1 MKKRGISL
9 IVLVITIIV
18 IIILAVAVILSIAN
32 NNPIENAKK
41 AAFQNDIA
49 TLKEELDLYI
59 QKQYVDS
66 QGTYKASDLNKSGE
80 DIKEILPDIK
90 DKYIGKIAIN
100 GGSLEY
106 TDESNMQEYN
116 WASETLTG
124 ENTNYDKAVSSDS
137 KNIQIDNATAGKLE
151 NLRIYGNS
159 IQNGTPTPD
168 NPVEIQSVGDKTF
181 NVFDNLNIK
190 INHGSGITIEQTK
203 NKIII
208 DNSKN
213 QFANYISIPLVEGFL
228 KPNTTY
234 TSTVDVSYV
243 REQTGGTSAGSMFLC
258 WYLQDN
264 TTFSYN
270 KILAIGNINK
280 TGKIVTTFTTPEN
293 FDTLKYLATRVDG
306 YCKVTFENLQIQEGE
321 VSTEFE
327 PYGYRIP
334 VKVSGFNLINEE
346 TMITGYIGTTGNR
359 IESHSQGEK
368 ISDYIE
374 IDNTKTY
381 SIKQY
386 TDYTNPYIM
395 TALYDKDK
403 NFISGTRKT
412 IMNTFLLIN
421 NIDSNAKY
429 IKIAARALEYDNN
442 FIQLVEGKYT
452 ADTIPDKEPVTT
464 NIYLNE
470 PLRKIGDYT
479 DYIDFK
485 NKKIVRNIKESQIN
499 NSSLL
504 NKFGGVKDY
513 SAFFMIKNDLLDY
526 GEEYKYNPPVRSN
539 TFKFHPCG
547 IANSNNSWTRNYQI
561 GASVTANYKR
571 MCFTLPNTITDIASA
586 KEWLTENPIDY
597 FYITSEPDDTET
609 IELPNIP
616 TNKGTNII
624 TVDTTI
630 QPSKIE
636 VVYGKEK

>member
-1 MKKRGISL
+1 MINRKAFLTK
-9 IVLVITIIV
+9 
-18 IIILAVAVILSIAN
+18 AVEEGFKNKVNGYPL
-32 NNPIENAKK
+32 
-41 AAFQNDIA
+41 
-49 TLKEELDLYI
+49 TLKHSKGKKLLD
-59 QKQYVDS
+59 
-66 QGTYKASDLNKSGE
+66 YK
-80 DIKEILPDIK
+80 
-90 DKYIGKIAIN
+90 
-100 GGSLEY
+100 
-106 TDESNMQEYN
+106 
-116 WASETLTG
+116 
-124 ENTNYDKAVSSDS
+124 
-137 KNIQIDNATAGKLE
+137 
-151 NLRIYGNS
+151 IYGNS
-159 IQNGTPTPD
+159 VQDGTPTPD
-168 NPVEIQSVGDKTF
+168 TPVEIQSVGDKTF
-181 NVFDNLNIK
+181 NVFDSLNIK
-190 INHGSGITIEQTK
+190 INHVASITIEQTK

-213 QFANYISIPLVEGFL
+213 QFSNYISIPLVEGFL

-386 TDYTNPYIM
+386 TDYTKPYIM

-412 IMNTFLLIN
+412 IMSTFLLIN

-452 ADTIPDKEPVTT
+452 ADTIPEYEPYIEPITT
-464 NIYLNE
+464 NIYLDE
-470 PLRKIGDYT
+470 PLRKRGNYA
-479 DYIDFK
+479 DYIDFENQK
-485 NKKIVRNIKESQIN
+485 VVRNIKESQIN
-499 NSSLL
+499 NSYSL
-504 NKFGGVKDY
+504 NKFGGVTDY
-513 SAFFMIKNDLLDY
+513 SVFFIVKNDLLDY
-526 GEEYKYNPPVRSN
+526 GEKYKYNPPVLSN

-547 IANSNNSWTRNYQI
+547 IANSNNSWTSNYQI
-561 GASVTANYKR
+561 SASVTANYKR

-616 TNKGTNII
+616 TNKYTNII

-636 VVYGKEK
+636 AEYSSFAKEV